1 MNLAMSSADAEA
13 APTGANPYMNAYRR
27 EIDHFLRAARGV
39 GTAPVPDDQ
48 VHLME
53 VVEAAYRSARERVEV
68 AP

>member
-1 MNLAMSSADAEA
+1 
-13 APTGANPYMNAYRR
+13 MNAYRR

-68 AP
+68 AL